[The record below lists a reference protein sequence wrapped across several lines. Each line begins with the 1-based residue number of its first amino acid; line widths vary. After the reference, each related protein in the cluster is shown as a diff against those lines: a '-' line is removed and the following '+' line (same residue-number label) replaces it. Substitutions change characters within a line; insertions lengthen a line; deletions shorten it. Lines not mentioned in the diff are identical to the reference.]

1 MCRFVLFITLT
12 FLSTMSWA
20 SKVENSTIE
29 RIHVNSNGF
38 AYIKLEQSRVSPCQ
52 GASSNDYFTID
63 LATKIGQIQYSHAL
77 SIFHT
82 QGKVTVIGTSKCG
95 SPHDLETLGDIHAI
109 R

>member
-1 MCRFVLFITLT
+1 MRHFITFIALT

-52 GASSNDYFTID
+52 GTSSNEYFTID

-95 SPHDLETLGDIHAI
+95 SPHDLETVGDIHAI